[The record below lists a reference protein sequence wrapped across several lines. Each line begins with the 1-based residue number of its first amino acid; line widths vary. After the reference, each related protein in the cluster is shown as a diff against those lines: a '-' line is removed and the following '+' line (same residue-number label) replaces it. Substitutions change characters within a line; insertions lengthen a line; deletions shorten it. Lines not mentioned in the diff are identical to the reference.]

1 MAPTSYRSPNCS
13 FSDTTH
19 SLRKRL
25 VTSQRGTH
33 PRSTRSSQSWQQ
45 LPREQSATTVSILE
59 RKQRASIT
67 KRKITAKRVSKEVPK
82 SLWVSIDAST
92 PTTPVPASS
101 CGASN
106 VREEVHS
113 PRPFASFTAAATVSL
128 AFLDSS
134 PESSSISTTVHTYA
148 LTR

>member
-1 MAPTSYRSPNCS
+1 MASTSHRSPNSS

-19 SLRKRL
+19 RGNFSKRYH
-25 VTSQRGTH
+25 S
-33 PRSTRSSQSWQQ
+33 RSTRSSQSWQQ
-45 LPREQSATTVSILE
+45 LSREQSATRNPDGILE
-59 RKQRASIT
+59 RKQRTSIT

-92 PTTPVPASS
+92 PTTSVPASS

-106 VREEVHS
+106 VREVHS
-113 PRPFASFTAAATVSL
+113 PRPFASFTAAATVSP

-134 PESSSISTTVHTYA
+134 SESSSISTTVHTYA